1 MVINFEE
8 LSKELQNEVFVWGCY
23 SSCCANADCG
33 GEGWS

>member
-23 SSCCANADCG
+23 YSCCVNVDAG